1 MVQDRKIAAPAHRKI
16 FTSQARTENG
26 GNALIAVGAQA
37 VLPEP
42 GEGRS
47 SRLGHLRD
55 AADVFQQFG
64 AGLAAD

>member
-1 MVQDRKIAAPAHRKI
+1 MVQDRKIAVPAHRKI
-16 FTSQARTENG
+16 FTSQARTEKG
-26 GNALIAVGAQA
+26 GNVLPAVRAQA

-42 GEGRS
+42 GASRS

-55 AADVFQQFG
+55 AADIFQQFG